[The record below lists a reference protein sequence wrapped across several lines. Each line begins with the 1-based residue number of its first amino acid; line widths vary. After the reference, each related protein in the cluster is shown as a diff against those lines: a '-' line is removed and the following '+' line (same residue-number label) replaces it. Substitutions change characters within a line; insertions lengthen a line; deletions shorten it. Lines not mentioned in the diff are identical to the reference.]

1 LSINNITQSINI
13 SHEQLLDQS
22 LMNIYSMYHRV
33 SILRPGKDEIVT
45 VFTQDHHGIPTD
57 VPHSLKR
64 ITDYFSSL
72 AVHEDDRNNYLDFL
86 DSSSLERRISASK
99 RGFINT
105 KIRTQDEDG
114 NYSNKMYLAVAAG
127 NHEVILL
134 VRFANL

>member
-1 LSINNITQSINI
+1 
-13 SHEQLLDQS
+13 
-22 LMNIYSMYHRV
+22 
-33 SILRPGKDEIVT
+33 
-45 VFTQDHHGIPTD
+45 
-57 VPHSLKR
+57 
-64 ITDYFSSL
+64 
-72 AVHEDDRNNYLDFL
+72 
-86 DSSSLERRISASK
+86 LERRISASK

>member
-1 LSINNITQSINI
+1 MGAII
-13 SHEQLLDQS
+13 
-22 LMNIYSMYHRV
+22 
-33 SILRPGKDEIVT
+33 
-45 VFTQDHHGIPTD
+45 
-57 VPHSLKR
+57 
-64 ITDYFSSL
+64 
-72 AVHEDDRNNYLDFL
+72 